1 MKGALIIVALVAVAN
16 SLPVKVP
23 LKQIAVSRAIRTTIT
38 EALAINVF
46 DTTSII
52 HDISCDCE
60 QHPYLPVYVTGF
72 VVFGYMYYT
81 NNNAGDKLKK
91 NAFYSDTKQTL
102 RFSLLVTFLILG
114 KSVESAI

>member
-1 MKGALIIVALVAVAN
+1 MKGTFIIVAMVAVAN
-16 SLPVKVP
+16 SLPVKAP
-23 LKQIAVSRAIRTTIT
+23 LKQIAVSRAIQTTIT

-72 VVFGYMYYT
+72 VVFGYMYYI
-81 NNNAGDKLKK
+81 NNNGGDKLKK
-91 NAFYSDTKQTL
+91 NAFYSDIKQTL